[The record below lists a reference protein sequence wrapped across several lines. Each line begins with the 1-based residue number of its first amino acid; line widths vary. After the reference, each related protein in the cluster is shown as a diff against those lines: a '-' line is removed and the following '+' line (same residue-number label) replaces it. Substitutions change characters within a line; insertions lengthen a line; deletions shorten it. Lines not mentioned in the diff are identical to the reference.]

1 MRFCVMTVAMCLLVA
16 GLSLGADVDGK
27 WTGTVQTS
35 GGEMPVTF
43 MFKAEGGTLT
53 GAMLS
58 QENKQIPIKDG
69 KIDGSN
75 ISFTL
80 SIEMGGDS
88 MQLSYKGVVSA
99 GQIKLTGEAMGQPFE
114 LVVKKAQ

>member
-1 MRFCVMTVAMCLLVA
+1 MELLIKN
-16 GLSLGADVDGK
+16 GAVFD
-27 WTGTVQTS
+27 
-35 GGEMPVTF
+35 PVNGIKGDKTD
-43 MFKAEGGTLT
+43 
-53 GAMLS
+53 
-58 QENKQIPIKDG
+58 IPIKDG